1 MKALTIGKKFTLIN
15 VIVTI
20 LVLVIGYFILNKYK
34 NDLRNEVYNDV
45 KIELN
50 ELSKIKIDAKFEVGI

>member
-20 LVLVIGYFILNKYK
+20 LVLVLGYFILNKYK

-45 KIELN
+45 
-50 ELSKIKIDAKFEVGI
+50 